1 MGLRPLIS
9 IVDDDDGVRLALR
22 DMLAAAGWRV
32 ADFASPDAF
41 LADPAS
47 GASACVISDLQMP
60 GMDGL
65 ALHRA
70 LLARGEAPPLLLISA
85 FASRVVHVQ
94 AARPGVQAVREKPF
108 EAEALLAA
116 VARATGRA

>member
-65 ALHRA
+65 AMHRA
-70 LLARGEAPPLLLISA
+70 LLARGEAPPLVLISA
-85 FASRVVHVQ
+85 FASRIVHVQ
-94 AARPGVQAVREKPF
+94 AARQGVREVLEKPF
-108 EAEALLAA
+108 EPEVLLAA
-116 VARATGRA
+116 VARATGRG

>member
-1 MGLRPLIS
+1 MGSRPLIS

-22 DMLAAAGWRV
+22 DMLASNGWSV
-32 ADFASPDAF
+32 ADFASPEAF

-47 GASACVISDLQMP
+47 GTSACVISDLQMP

-94 AARPGVQAVREKPF
+94 AARQGVQAVLEKPF